1 MELGL
6 IYGVL
11 HPNYEESGSLE
22 LNLDF
27 SAADIEVDEIGG
39 RSMPTIIFHRL
50 VLTVVLAKSG
60 IANAVYFM
68 RHKSCRTT
76 CCYI

>member
-60 IANAVYFM
+60 IANAA
-68 RHKSCRTT
+68 
-76 CCYI
+76 CCYIWFCYFQD